1 MTATQKMV
9 ILVGAPLVLLGGI
22 AVNAGVQK
30 GSAVADLITG
40 WMHELE
46 HSPEPVVM
54 HVGSLPVISQMHVD
68 GAKIGHLQTVMV
80 LRDRPGAVDSLRLL
94 VSSAPALADVPL
106 DCPLLFDPD
115 AMDETWPLDGIKH
128 VVTCGAD
135 TAGYVR
141 FGSVVL
147 SDLGQTLALYLEE
160 DDLPCDHMSDPDPTM
175 CDDIRTKMRR
185 LRKELREEIR
195 IETESRVRVTVEP

>member
-1 MTATQKMV
+1 
-9 ILVGAPLVLLGGI
+9 
-22 AVNAGVQK
+22 
-30 GSAVADLITG
+30 
-40 WMHELE
+40 
-46 HSPEPVVM
+46 
-54 HVGSLPVISQMHVD
+54 MHVD

-80 LRDRPGAVDSLRLL
+80 LRDQPGAVDSVRLL
-94 VSSAPALADVPL
+94 VSSAPALADRPL

-115 AMDETWPLDGIKH
+115 AMDETWPLEGIKH

-147 SDLGQTLALYLEE
+147 SDLGQTLALYVEE
-160 DDLPCDHMSDPDPTM
+160 DDLPCERMSNPNPAT

-195 IETESRVRVTVEP
+195 IEHDARVRVTVEP